1 MSGHHHFAT
10 HSELI
15 YLGIDHKWWV
25 ANTLKERTRPQ
36 VLSDKKKINK
46 ITQWETSDQRIQFLQ
61 QISNNKLRNKEET

>member
-25 ANTLKERTRPQ
+25 ANTLKREPDLRCFPI
-36 VLSDKKKINK
+36 KKKINK
-46 ITQWETSDQRIQFLQ
+46 ITQWETLQ
-61 QISNNKLRNKEET
+61 NKGFSFFNK